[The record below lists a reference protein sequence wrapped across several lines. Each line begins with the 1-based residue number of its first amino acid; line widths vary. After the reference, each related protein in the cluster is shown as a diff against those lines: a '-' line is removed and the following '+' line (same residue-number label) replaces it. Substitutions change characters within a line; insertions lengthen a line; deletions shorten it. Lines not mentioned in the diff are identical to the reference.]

1 MEGKRTKDSSFSQQR
16 GKGKPT
22 LLPDQNKEK
31 ERMVR
36 REAQDLSRA

>member
-16 GKGKPT
+16 GKEKPT
-22 LLPDQNKEK
+22 LLPNQNKEK

-36 REAQDLSRA
+36 REKQD